1 MSSLI
6 PYQKGVISTIENNKE
21 RYVSLNDLCAGNS
34 IGKNVIRSWLRM
46 RATLEFLGNW
56 ESIHNPDFDVLGYD
70 EIMAASRK
78 VKFSLTIKDWLE
90 KTAAIGILRKKNG
103 KFTHTFAHPDI
114 ALEFASF
121 LSPNFRIYLYK
132 EFQRLKEEE
141 KEKSDYDLQWS
152 VRRELSKI
160 NYRIHAEAVRKYIP
174 PKIDD
179 LGKKNILASEGDLLN
194 IALFGTSA
202 KEWRLKNSEKK
213 GNIRDD
219 ASLEQLTV
227 LANLEN
233 LNAYLMEH
241 GFEQDE
247 RLQLLNR
254 EAIKQMELLLSYDA
268 VKGLEKLGE
277 EEEDKLLG
285 ESKKI
290 NKDKSSKL

>member
-1 MSSLI
+1 M
-6 PYQKGVISTIENNKE
+6 IEENKE
-21 RYVSLNDLCAGNS
+21 RYVSLNDLCDGNS

-56 ESIHNPDFDVLGYD
+56 EGMHNPKFDLSAYD
-70 EIMAASRK
+70 AIMADSRK
-78 VKFSLTIKDWLE
+78 VKFDLKITTWLE
-90 KTAAIGILRKKNG
+90 KTAAIGILRKKEG
-103 KFTHTFAHPDI
+103 RVTHTFAHPDI

-121 LSPNFRIYLYK
+121 LSPNFRIYLFK

-141 KEKSDYDLQWS
+141 KERSDYDLQWN

-194 IALFGTSA
+194 IALFGMTA
-202 KEWRLKNSEKK
+202 KEWRVKNSEKK
-213 GNIRDD
+213 GNLRDD

-247 RLQLLNR
+247 RLELLNR

-268 VKGLEKLGE
+268 VKGLENLGN
-277 EEEDKLLG
+277 EEDTKLL
-285 ESKKI
+285 E
-290 NKDKSSKL
+290 

>member
-1 MSSLI
+1 MSKLI
-6 PYQKGVISTIENNKE
+6 PYQNGVINTTEENKG
-21 RYVSLNDLCAGNS
+21 RYVSLNDLCDGNS

-56 ESIHNPDFDVLGYD
+56 EGMHNPDFNLPAYD
-70 EIMAASRK
+70 QIMANSRK
-78 VKFSLTIKDWLE
+78 VKFDLKLTTWLAE
-90 KTAAIGILRKKNG
+90 TSAIGMLRKKES
-103 KFTHTFAHPDI
+103 KMTHTFAHPDI

-121 LSPNFRIYLYK
+121 LSPNFRIYLFK

-141 KEKSDYDLQWS
+141 KEKSDYDLKWS

-179 LGKKNILASEGDLLN
+179 LGKKSTLASEGDLLN
-194 IALFGTSA
+194 IALFGTTA
-202 KEWRLKNSEKK
+202 KEWRVRNSEKK
-213 GNIRDD
+213 GNLRDE

-247 RLQLLNR
+247 RLELLNR

-268 VKGLEKLGE
+268 VKGLENLGE
-277 EEEDKLLG
+277 EEDIKLL
-285 ESKKI
+285 E
-290 NKDKSSKL
+290 

>member
-1 MSSLI
+1 MSKPI
-6 PYQKGVISTIENNKE
+6 PYQNRVINTIEENKE
-21 RYVSLNDLCAGNS
+21 NYVSLNDLCDSNS

-56 ESIHNPDFDVLGYD
+56 EGMHNPKFDLPAYN
-70 EIMAASRK
+70 EIMAFSRK
-78 VKFSLTIKDWLE
+78 VKFDLKITTWLE
-90 KTAAIGILRKKNG
+90 KTAAIGILRKKEG
-103 KFTHTFAHPDI
+103 RVTHTFAHPDI

-121 LSPNFRIYLYK
+121 LSPNFRIYLFK

-141 KEKSDYDLQWS
+141 KERSDYDLSWN

-160 NYRIHAEAVRKYIP
+160 NYRIHSEAVRKYIP

-179 LGKKNILASEGDLLN
+179 LGKKSALASEGDLLN
-194 IALFGTSA
+194 IALFGTTA
-202 KEWRLKNSEKK
+202 KEWRVKNSKKK
-213 GNIRDD
+213 GNLRDD

-247 RLQLLNR
+247 RLELLNR

-268 VKGLEKLGE
+268 VKGLENLGK
-277 EEEDKLLG
+277 EDDTKLL
-285 ESKKI
+285 E
-290 NKDKSSKL
+290 

>member
-1 MSSLI
+1 MSKPI
-6 PYQKGVISTIENNKE
+6 PYQNGVINMIEENKE
-21 RYVSLNDLCAGNS
+21 RYVSLNDLCDGNS

-56 ESIHNPDFDVLGYD
+56 EGMHNPKFDLPAYD
-70 EIMAASRK
+70 AIMADSRK
-78 VKFSLTIKDWLE
+78 VKFDLKITTWLE
-90 KTAAIGILRKKNG
+90 KTAAIGILRKKEG
-103 KFTHTFAHPDI
+103 RVTHTYAHPDI

-121 LSPNFRIYLYK
+121 LSPNFRIYLFK

-141 KEKSDYDLQWS
+141 KERSDYDLQWN

-194 IALFGTSA
+194 IALFGMTA
-202 KEWRLKNSEKK
+202 KEWRVKNSEKK
-213 GNIRDD
+213 GNLRDE

-247 RLQLLNR
+247 RLELLNR

-268 VKGLEKLGE
+268 VKGLENLGN
-277 EEEDKLLG
+277 EEDTKLL
-285 ESKKI
+285 E
-290 NKDKSSKL
+290 

>member
-1 MSSLI
+1 MSKPI
-6 PYQKGVISTIENNKE
+6 PYQNGVIKVIEENKE
-21 RYVSLNDLCAGNS
+21 RYVSLNDLCDGNS

-56 ESIHNPDFDVLGYD
+56 EAIHNTKFDLVAYD
-70 EIMAASRK
+70 AIMANSRK
-78 VKFSLTIKDWLE
+78 VKFDLKIQTWIE
-90 KTAAIGILRKKNG
+90 QTTAIGILRKKEG
-103 KFTHTFAHPDI
+103 RIMHTFAHPDI

-121 LSPNFRIYLYK
+121 LSPNFRIYLFK

-141 KEKSDYDLQWS
+141 KERSDYELKWS

-179 LGKKNILASEGDLLN
+179 LGKKNMLASEGDLLN
-194 IALFGTSA
+194 IALFGTTA
-202 KEWRLKNSEKK
+202 KEWRVKNSEKK
-213 GNIRDD
+213 GNLRDE

-247 RLQLLNR
+247 RLELLNR

-268 VKGLEKLGE
+268 VKGLENLGKE
-277 EEEDKLLG
+277 GDTKLL
-285 ESKKI
+285 
-290 NKDKSSKL
+290 D